1 MDKFE
6 KISGLKV
13 NKDKTQVMRIGRSAS
28 SDPVLCSDL
37 GLKWVPKLK
46 ILGIF
51 LTAKPADMMDN
62 LREKIEDIEKLL
74 ARWTF
79 RNLTVYGRIIVVK
92 ALALSKITH
101 LIQVIPNPDPILIQK
116 LQQTINKFIWKGNAQ
131 KKYVVKEATA
141 KLPQNAG
148 GLAVP
153 DLVDFWNSLKLAWLT
168 RLVQSDEGTI
178 WKRLSM
184 SKLSSA
190 LKITNLNT
198 IRLLGVSPQSIAS
211 VARAPSNPF

>member
-1 MDKFE
+1 MCIRD
-6 KISGLKV
+6 S
-13 NKDKTQVMRIGRSAS
+13 
-28 SDPVLCSDL
+28 
-37 GLKWVPKLK
+37 
-46 ILGIF
+46 
-51 LTAKPADMMDN
+51 TAKPADMMDN

-141 KLPQNAG
+141 KLPQNTG

-178 WKRLSM
+178 S
-184 SKLSSA
+184 
-190 LKITNLNT
+190 
-198 IRLLGVSPQSIAS
+198 
-211 VARAPSNPF
+211 